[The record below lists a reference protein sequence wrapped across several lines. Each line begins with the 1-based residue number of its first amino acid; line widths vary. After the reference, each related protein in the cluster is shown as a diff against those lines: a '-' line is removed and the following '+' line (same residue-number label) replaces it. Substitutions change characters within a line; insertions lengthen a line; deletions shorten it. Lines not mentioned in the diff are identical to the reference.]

1 MTPVFAD
8 VTTTIAWLAL
18 VLALG
23 GWAIYA
29 FFNIRSSRAEIGSEI
44 ELAANR
50 KPYYDDEVL
59 EGKKLERTQL
69 LGLAFLAVTTITL
82 PLYWILEP
90 GRQAGAEKDFVH
102 KFESWGSG
110 LFAATAEG
118 GFNCAGCHGGMNG
131 GGGVASYAVTDP
143 KTGEV
148 KAVNWKAP
156 AINNVYL
163 RYSEEEFRFILN
175 YGRPFSPMSAW
186 GLVGGGP
193 MNEQQIQTV
202 LDYVKSIQIPRE
214 NCASPDDDPKI
225 CEGGILPKKVQDE
238 IQAEAERLVKTGA
251 YASIGEALFNIDLV
265 GAGSY
270 SCARCHTK
278 GWSYGE
284 PEITGGGAFGPNLTG
299 GSSVRQF
306 PNQEDMI
313 AFIAAGSEYGKRY
326 GEQGQGG
333 GRMPGFGS
341 VYTQEQLQAV
351 VEYVRGL

>member
-1 MTPVFAD
+1 
-8 VTTTIAWLAL
+8 
-18 VLALG
+18 
-23 GWAIYA
+23 
-29 FFNIRSSRAEIGSEI
+29 
-44 ELAANR
+44 
-50 KPYYDDEVL
+50 
-59 EGKKLERTQL
+59 
-69 LGLAFLAVTTITL
+69 
-82 PLYWILEP
+82 
-90 GRQAGAEKDFVH
+90 
-102 KFESWGSG
+102 
-110 LFAATAEG
+110 
-118 GFNCAGCHGGMNG
+118 
-131 GGGVASYAVTDP
+131 
-143 KTGEV
+143 
-148 KAVNWKAP
+148 
-156 AINNVYL
+156 
-163 RYSEEEFRFILN
+163 
-175 YGRPFSPMSAW
+175 MSAW

-214 NCASPDDDPKI
+214 NCSSPEDDPKI
-225 CEGGILPKKVQDE
+225 CEGGTLPKKVQDE
-238 IQAEAERLVKTGA
+238 IQAEAERLVKTGT
-251 YASIGEALFNIDLV
+251 YASLGEALFNIDLV

-284 PEITGGGAFGPNLTG
+284 PQITGGGAFGPNLTG

>member
-8 VTTTIAWLAL
+8 VTTTLAWITLVVAIA
-18 VLALG
+18 
-23 GWAIYA
+23 GWALYA

-69 LGLAFLAVTTITL
+69 LGLAFLAVITVTL

-90 GRQAGAEKDFVH
+90 GRQAGAEKDFEH
-102 KFESWGSG
+102 KFEYWGG
-110 LFAATAEG
+110 RLFASTADG

-131 GGGVASYAVTDP
+131 GGGVASFAVTDP

-156 AINNVYL
+156 AINNIYL
-163 RYSEEEFRFILN
+163 RYSEEEVRFILN

-202 LDYVKSIQIPRE
+202 LDYLKSIQIPRE
-214 NCASPDDDPKI
+214 NCASPDDKATMCD
-225 CEGGILPKKVQDE
+225 GGTLPKKNQDE
-238 IQAEAERLVKTGA
+238 IQAEAERLVENGTYG
-251 YASIGEALFNIDLV
+251 SVGEALFNLDL
-265 GAGSY
+265 GAGAY

-284 PEITGGGAFGPNLTG
+284 PQITGGGAFGPNLTG
-299 GSSVRQF
+299 GSTIRQF
-306 PNQEDMI
+306 PNQDEMI
-313 AFIAAGSEYGKRY
+313 AFIAAGSEYGKKY

-333 GRMPGFGS
+333 GRMPGFGAML
-341 VYTQEQLQAV
+341 TPDQIKAI

>member
-1 MTPVFAD
+1 
-8 VTTTIAWLAL
+8 
-18 VLALG
+18 
-23 GWAIYA
+23 
-29 FFNIRSSRAEIGSEI
+29 
-44 ELAANR
+44 
-50 KPYYDDEVL
+50 
-59 EGKKLERTQL
+59 
-69 LGLAFLAVTTITL
+69 
-82 PLYWILEP
+82 
-90 GRQAGAEKDFVH
+90 
-102 KFESWGSG
+102 
-110 LFAATAEG
+110 
-118 GFNCAGCHGGMNG
+118 MNG

-225 CEGGILPKKVQDE
+225 CEGGTLPKKVQDE
-238 IQAEAERLVKTGA
+238 IQAEAERLVKTGT
-251 YASIGEALFNIDLV
+251 YASLGEALFNIDLV

-284 PEITGGGAFGPNLTG
+284 PQITGGGAFGPNLTG

>member
-1 MTPVFAD
+1 MSPLFAD
-8 VTTTIAWLAL
+8 VTTTLAWITL
-18 VLALG
+18 VVAIG
-23 GWAIYA
+23 GWALYA

-69 LGLAFLAVTTITL
+69 LGLAFLAVITVTL

-90 GRQAGAEKDFVH
+90 GRQAGAEKDFEH
-102 KFESWGSG
+102 KFEYWGG
-110 LFAATAEG
+110 RLFASTADG

-131 GGGVASYAVTDP
+131 GGGVASFAVTDP

-156 AINNVYL
+156 AINNIYL
-163 RYSEEEFRFILN
+163 RYSEEEVRFILN

-202 LDYVKSIQIPRE
+202 LDYLKSIQIPRE
-214 NCASPDDDPKI
+214 NCASPDDKATMCD
-225 CEGGILPKKVQDE
+225 GGTLPKKNQDE
-238 IQAEAERLVKTGA
+238 IQAEAERLVENGTYG
-251 YASIGEALFNIDLV
+251 SVGEALFNLDL
-265 GAGSY
+265 GAGAY

-284 PEITGGGAFGPNLTG
+284 PQITGGGAFGPNLTG
-299 GSSVRQF
+299 GSTIRQF
-306 PNQEDMI
+306 PNQDEMI
-313 AFIAAGSEYGKRY
+313 AFITAGSEYGKKY

-333 GRMPGFGS
+333 GRMPGFGAML
-341 VYTQEQLQAV
+341 TQDQVRAI

>member
-1 MTPVFAD
+1 MTPILAD
-8 VTTTIAWLAL
+8 VTTTLAWITL
-18 VLALG
+18 VVAIG
-23 GWAIYA
+23 GWALYA

-50 KPYYDDEVL
+50 KPYYDDEIL

-69 LGLAFLAVTTITL
+69 LGLAFLAVITVAL

-90 GRQAGAEKDFVH
+90 GRQVGAEEEFEH
-102 KFESWGSG
+102 KFEYWGG
-110 LFAATAEG
+110 RLFASTADG

-131 GGGVASYAVTDP
+131 GGGVASFAVTDP

-156 AINNVYL
+156 AINNIYL
-163 RYSEEEFRFILN
+163 RYSEEEVRFILN

-202 LDYVKSIQIPRE
+202 IDYLKSVQIPRE
-214 NCASPDDDPKI
+214 NCASPDGKATMCD
-225 CEGGILPKKVQDE
+225 GGTLPKKNQDE
-238 IQAEAERLVKTGA
+238 IQAEAERLVGNGT
-251 YASIGEALFNIDLV
+251 YSSLGEALFNLDL
-265 GAGSY
+265 GAGAY

-284 PEITGGGAFGPNLTG
+284 PQITGGGAFGPSLTG
-299 GSSVRQF
+299 GSTIRQF

-313 AFIAAGSEYGKRY
+313 AFITAGSEYGKRY

-333 GRMPGFGS
+333 GRMPGFGAML
-341 VYTQEQLQAV
+341 TQDQITAI

>member
-8 VTTTIAWLAL
+8 VTTTLAWIAL
-18 VLALG
+18 VVALG
-23 GWAIYA
+23 GWALYA

-50 KPYYDDEVL
+50 NPYYDDEIL

-69 LGLAFLAVTTITL
+69 LGLVFLAIITVTL

-102 KFESWGSG
+102 KFETWGSG

-156 AINNVYL
+156 AINNIYL
-163 RYSEEEFRFILN
+163 RYSEEEVRFILN

-202 LDYVKSIQIPRE
+202 LDYLKSIQVPRE
-214 NCASPDDDPKI
+214 NCASPDADAKMCD
-225 CEGGILPKKVQDE
+225 GGTLAKKNQDE
-238 IQAEAERLVKTGA
+238 IQAEAERLVAAGT
-251 YASIGEALFNIDLV
+251 YASLGEALFNLDL

-284 PEITGGGAFGPNLTG
+284 PQITGGGAFGPNLTG
-299 GSSVRQF
+299 GSTIRQF
-306 PNQEDMI
+306 PNQDDMI
-313 AFIAAGSEYGKRY
+313 AFIAAGSEYGKKY

-333 GRMPGFGS
+333 GRMPGFGGML
-341 VYTQEQLQAV
+341 TPEQIKAV

>member
-1 MTPVFAD
+1 MTPVLAD
-8 VTTTIAWLAL
+8 VTTTLAWIAL
-18 VLALG
+18 VGAVS
-23 GWAIYA
+23 GWAVYA

-69 LGLAFLAVTTITL
+69 LGLAFLAVITVTL

-90 GRQAGAEKDFVH
+90 GRQAGAEKDFEH
-102 KFESWGSG
+102 RFEYWGSG
-110 LFAATAEG
+110 LFAATADG

-148 KAVNWKAP
+148 KSVNWKAP

-163 RYSEEEFRFILN
+163 RYSEEEVRFILN

-202 LDYVKSIQIPRE
+202 LDYLKSIQIPRE
-214 NCASPDDDPKI
+214 NCANPEDDATMCD
-225 CEGGILPKKVQDE
+225 GGTLPQKNKDE
-238 IQAEAERLVKTGA
+238 IQAEAQRLVDNGT
-251 YASIGEALFNIDLV
+251 YASVGEALFNLDL

-284 PEITGGGAFGPNLTG
+284 PQITGGGAFGPNLTG
-299 GSSVRQF
+299 GSTVRQF
-306 PNQEDMI
+306 PRKEDMI
-313 AFIAAGSEYGKRY
+313 AFISAGSEYGKRY
-326 GEQGQGG
+326 GEQGQGS
-333 GRMPGFGS
+333 GRMPGFGH
-341 VYTQEQLQAV
+341 VYTDEQIRQI
-351 VEYVRGL
+351 VEYVRSL

>member
-8 VTTTIAWLAL
+8 VTTTLAWITL
-18 VLALG
+18 VVAIG
-23 GWAIYA
+23 GWALYA

-69 LGLAFLAVTTITL
+69 LGLAFLAVITVTL

-90 GRQAGAEKDFVH
+90 GRQAGAERDFEH
-102 KFESWGSG
+102 KFEYWGG
-110 LFAATAEG
+110 RLFASTADG

-131 GGGVASYAVTDP
+131 GGGVASFAVTDP

-156 AINNVYL
+156 AINNIYL
-163 RYSEEEFRFILN
+163 RYSEEEVRFILN

-202 LDYVKSIQIPRE
+202 LDYLKSIQIPRE
-214 NCASPDDDPKI
+214 NCASPDDKATMCD
-225 CEGGILPKKVQDE
+225 GGTLPKKNQDE
-238 IQAEAERLVKTGA
+238 IQAEAERLVENGTYG
-251 YASIGEALFNIDLV
+251 SVGEALFNLDL
-265 GAGSY
+265 GAGAY

-284 PEITGGGAFGPNLTG
+284 PQITGGGAFGPNLTG
-299 GSSVRQF
+299 GSTIRQF
-306 PNQEDMI
+306 PNQDEMI
-313 AFIAAGSEYGKRY
+313 AFIAAGSEYGKKY

-333 GRMPGFGS
+333 GRMPGFGAML
-341 VYTQEQLQAV
+341 TPDQIKAI

>member
-8 VTTTIAWLAL
+8 VTTTLAWIAL
-18 VLALG
+18 VVALG
-23 GWAIYA
+23 GWALYA

-50 KPYYDDEVL
+50 KPYYDDEIL

-69 LGLAFLAVTTITL
+69 LGLVFLAIITVTL

-102 KFESWGSG
+102 KFETWGSG

-156 AINNVYL
+156 AINNIYL
-163 RYSEEEFRFILN
+163 RYSEEEVRFILN

-202 LDYVKSIQIPRE
+202 LDYLKSIQVPRE
-214 NCASPDDDPKI
+214 NCASPDADAKMCD
-225 CEGGILPKKVQDE
+225 GGTLAKKNQDE
-238 IQAEAERLVKTGA
+238 IQAEAERLVAAGT
-251 YASIGEALFNIDLV
+251 YASLGEALFNLDL

-284 PEITGGGAFGPNLTG
+284 PQITGGGAFGPNLTG
-299 GSSVRQF
+299 GSTIRQF
-306 PNQEDMI
+306 PNQDDMI
-313 AFIAAGSEYGKRY
+313 AFIAVGSEYGKKY

-333 GRMPGFGS
+333 GRMPGFGGML
-341 VYTQEQLQAV
+341 TPEQIKAV